1 MKYILSLFLFLF
13 CLSVQAQLGE
23 SLKDS
28 VEKYEKKKQYKK
40 VLPFAE
46 QWAEKLKK
54 EKKES
59 SAEYGYALNSLG
71 NALNRSGKS
80 KEAEPIL
87 LQALEIRKKALGPEH
102 PDVAVSLNNLGIL
115 YENMGDYPQAAPYK
129 LLALEIRRKALG
141 PEHPDVAASLN
152 NLGVLYDNMGDYAK
166 AEPYYL
172 QALEI
177 RKKALGP
184 EHPDVAQSH
193 NNLGILYDVLG
204 DYVKAEPYY
213 LQALEIYKKA
223 QGPDHPDVAQSL
235 NNLGVLYNNMGNY
248 AKAEPYHQQAL
259 EISKKALGPEHM
271 DVANSLNNLGL
282 LYVNMSDYAKAEP
295 YFQQALEIWK
305 KVLGPEHPD
314 VAASLNNLGVLYKN
328 MGDYAKAE
336 PYYLLSLEIRKKA
349 LGPEHPNVAAS
360 LNNLGLLY
368 KCMGDYPKTEPYYQ
382 QALEIRKKALGPNH
396 PHVAVSLNNLGVL
409 YMNMG
414 DYAKAE
420 PYYLLSLEIRKK
432 ALGPDHPDVAQSLNN
447 LGVLYMNMGNYAKAE
462 PFHLQDLEISKKA
475 LGPGHPDVGTAL
487 NGLGLFYHGM
497 RNYTKADGFYLKWNA
512 NKQGQIQRYFPF
524 LSDNEKAKF
533 YYSKLSGYQAN
544 FLSFC
549 VDRYPGQKTIAGPM
563 YNDQLAT
570 KGLLLNSAAKWKHRI
585 RNSQDTILKKQF
597 NQWEILTNEI
607 AKSFSSTDSAELA
620 QVKTLQDEA
629 EKLEK
634 ELIKKSE
641 DFATLADKTIYT
653 WKDVQSKLKPGEAAV
668 EMVRVRKYGIAKV
681 VTDTSDPKKPTYR
694 EKGLTDTVQYAA
706 LILTKTSQQPELV
719 ILPNGNDME
728 GKWHKHYR
736 KSIRLH
742 QKDNQSYNQY
752 WQPIGRKLKGIKKV
766 WISADGIYHKINL
779 GTLQNPASGKY
790 LMDELEVGLLSS
802 GKDLIIGHRGERE
815 IRHAWLLGNPEFQ
828 PGQRTA
834 PGEDIRSGPKLSYYL
849 SPDPTMKVQALPG
862 TQAEVDSVGS
872 LLVNTGWKVEE
883 YTGAEATEEK
893 VKEINKPGVLLLSTH
908 GYFRPDSTPGSNPLL
923 RSGILLSGAAKTLRE
938 GRSGEGEDGILT
950 AYEAMNLNLD
960 NTELVVLSA
969 CETGLGEIKNG
980 EGVYGLQRAFQVAG
994 ARNII
999 MSLWKVNDEVTQ
1011 ELMVAF
1017 FRIWLGDEAA
1027 VGTSGQTAG
1036 RLAKGSDDLR
1046 LAFRKAQLEIRKKHP
1061 EPYYWGAFV
1070 MVGR

>member
-1 MKYILSLFLFLF
+1 VFSDEGRDKKFSAPAILLFFLSCPPNPLIVKYILSLFLFLF
-13 CLSVQAQLGE
+13 CLSIQAQIVE
-23 SLKDS
+23 PLKDS
-28 VEKYEKKKQYKK
+28 VEKYEKQKRYKK

-54 EKKES
+54 DKKES

-102 PDVAVSLNNLGIL
+102 PDVATSLNNLGIL
-115 YENMGDYPQAAPYK
+115 YENMGDYPKAAPYK

-184 EHPDVAQSH
+184 EHPNVAQSH

-223 QGPDHPDVAQSL
+223 LGPDHPDVAQSL

-282 LYVNMSDYAKAEP
+282 LYVNMSDYAKAET

-314 VAASLNNLGVLYKN
+314 VAASLNNLGVLNK
-328 MGDYAKAE
+328 
-336 PYYLLSLEIRKKA
+336 
-349 LGPEHPNVAAS
+349 
-360 LNNLGLLY
+360 
-368 KCMGDYPKTEPYYQ
+368 
-382 QALEIRKKALGPNH
+382 
-396 PHVAVSLNNLGVL
+396 
-409 YMNMG
+409 NMG

-475 LGPGHPDVGTAL
+475 LGPDHPDVGTAL

-607 AKSFSSTDSAELA
+607 AKSFSSTDSAELV

-653 WKDVQSKLKPGEAAV
+653 WKDVQSKLKPGEAAI

-706 LILTKTSQQPELV
+706 LILTKTSQQPEMV
-719 ILPNGNDME
+719 ILPNGNDLE

-742 QKDNQSYNQY
+742 QKDNQSYRQY

-766 WISADGIYHKINL
+766 WISADGIYHKINP

-802 GKDLIIGHRGERE
+802 GKDLIISHRGERE
-815 IRHAWLLGNPEFQ
+815 NRHAWLLGNPEFQ
-828 PGQRTA
+828 PGQRSA

-862 TQAEVDSVGS
+862 TQAEVDSVGN

-1017 FRIWLGDEAA
+1017 FRNWLGDEAA
-1027 VGTSGQTAG
+1027 VGTSGQTAD

-1061 EPYYWGAFV
+1061 EPYYWGGFV
-1070 MVGR
+1070 MLGK